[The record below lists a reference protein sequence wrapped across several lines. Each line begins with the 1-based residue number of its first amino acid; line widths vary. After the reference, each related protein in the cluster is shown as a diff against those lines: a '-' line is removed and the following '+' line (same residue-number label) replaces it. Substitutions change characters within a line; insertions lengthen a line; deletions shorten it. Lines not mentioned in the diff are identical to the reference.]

1 MNIYF
6 VDLEN
11 VGLKTLQ
18 SLDVSFSDKVF
29 VFSNSSDVKKYC
41 DQSLYFC
48 LSDYPTGSN
57 QADFYIIAYL
67 SKVIEQLS
75 KTERLVNKLVICTK
89 DNSLIVAFEYQCN
102 LNGIRCSS
110 PFKLTKLNN
119 VVSISK
125 TDPSGCVILSLLA
138 KPKPATD
145 LHIQSK
151 LSKPDFTRAFSL
163 LIKEEKVK
171 RSKKSKKLWVLAS
184 SG

>member
-11 VGLKTLQ
+11 VGLKALQ

-29 VFSNSSDVKKYC
+29 VFSNSGEVKKYC

-75 KTERLVNKLVICTK
+75 KAERLVSELVLCTK

-110 PFKLTKLNN
+110 PFKVEKPSN

-125 TDPSGCVILSLLA
+125 TDPSGNVILSLLA
-138 KPKPATD
+138 KPKPATE
-145 LHIQSK
+145 LLEQSQ
-151 LSKPDFTRAFSL
+151 LSKPDFTTAFNL
-163 LIKEEKVK
+163 LIKEDKVK

-184 SG
+184 TG